1 LAYDDEEEEY
11 LKRYYHLGEYDHKIK
26 MLSEYYKYHT
36 DISRMFM
43 LPITNILNKYHDK
56 KRRIEYIRITR

>member
-1 LAYDDEEEEY
+1 
-11 LKRYYHLGEYDHKIK
+11 